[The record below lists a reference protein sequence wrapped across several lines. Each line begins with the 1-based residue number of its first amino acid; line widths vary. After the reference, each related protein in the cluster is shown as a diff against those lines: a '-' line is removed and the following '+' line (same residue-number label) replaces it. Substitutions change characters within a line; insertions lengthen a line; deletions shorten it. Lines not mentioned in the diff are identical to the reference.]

1 MAGYVQPGFVLFLLY
16 LITNALLGAAS
27 ALSGPENEIV
37 IALPSE
43 GNARRLSVCNENNKS
58 VSCPVSCFRPDPVC
72 GVDGITYWCGCAD
85 AQCAGV
91 EVAEIGFCEVGNGGS
106 GLLSGQALLLVHIV
120 WLILLGFI
128 VLIGVP

>member
-1 MAGYVQPGFVLFLLY
+1 MAGYVQPGLVLILLF
-16 LITNALLGAAS
+16 LITNTLFGAAF
-27 ALSGPENEIV
+27 SGPESEIA

-43 GNARRLSVCNENNKS
+43 GNTRRLSVCSEKNES
-58 VSCPVSCFRPDPVC
+58 ASCPVSCFRPDPVC
-72 GVDGITYWCGCAD
+72 GVDGITYWCGCTD

-91 EVAEIGFCEVGNGGS
+91 DVAKIGFCEVGNGGS
-106 GLLSGQALLLVHIV
+106 GLLSGEALLLVHIV

>member
-1 MAGYVQPGFVLFLLY
+1 MAGYVQPGFTLILLF
-16 LITNALLGAAS
+16 LITNALPGAA
-27 ALSGPENEIV
+27 LTEPEIESV

-43 GNARRLSVCNENNKS
+43 GNTGRSTVCNEKYES

-72 GVDGITYWCGCAD
+72 GVDGNTYWCGCAD

-91 EVAEIGFCEVGNGGS
+91 EVAKIGFCEVGNGGS

-128 VLIGVP
+128 VFIGVP